1 MKIEDHVMFTAKH
14 EKWEVGEK
22 LIVMED
28 ENVAHFLAK
37 VANTVNGKIG
47 EYLIDVVNVAA
58 IVSLAEDISGEGD
71 VREAFKTLK
80 SPGTSR
86 KLGQLV
92 METDKKLKK
101 LLVDVAKAYLVRE
114 TLARL
119 SLPVDYPEEPIT
131 ELKVVL
137 PFHGEHVN
145 FTAKHVKDG
154 EKWIVVKRLMIDE
167 ETTFTEV
174 ARLLASINE
183 TATLKIAPYAGI
195 DLKGIEEYFSG
206 VSKKTKGD
214 ALIAAVEKLLHF
226 PAENYA
232 PEEFAGHARV
242 YALRTLLEKL
252 GLNLDIPAKSL
263 EKYLEKKG

>member
-28 ENVAHFLAK
+28 SNVAHFLAR
-37 VANTVNGKIG
+37 VSNTVNEKVG
-47 EYLIDVVNVAA
+47 EYLIDVVNVPA
-58 IVSLAEDISGEGD
+58 ILSLAEDIAGKGD
-71 VREAFKTLK
+71 VRDAFKTLK

-101 LLVDVAKAYLVRE
+101 LLVDVAKAYLVRQ
-114 TLARL
+114 TLVRL
-119 SLPVDYPEEPIT
+119 NLPVSYPEDAIT

-145 FTAKHVKDG
+145 FTAKHVREED
-154 EKWIVVKRLMIDE
+154 KWIVVKRLMIDE

-174 ARLLASINE
+174 ARILASINE
-183 TATLKIAPYAGI
+183 TTTLKIAPYARI
-195 DLKGIEEYFSG
+195 DIKGIEEYFSD
-206 VSKKTKGD
+206 VSKRTKGD
-214 ALIAAVEKLLHF
+214 ALIAAVEKFLHF
-226 PAENYA
+226 PAKNYA
-232 PEEFAGHARV
+232 PQEFEEHAKV
-242 YALRTLLEKL
+242 YALRTFLDKL